1 LIRETALPVAV
12 FVIGSGRPL
21 GGTANGQV
29 PGRRGVS
36 GRMPAGPAS
45 NGERDGERVKSEA
58 VFAAAVELVTSH
70 SASFKR
76 TAARF
81 SLCAHDAE
89 DAYQRSLEILLTKAP
104 NARREEL
111 RPWLHTVIKHEA
123 LALRRQRERS
133 VSGDEDAAGADAVIA
148 VERGPE
154 EAATGRERVH
164 RTAEAL
170 RALKPGE
177 MQCMILKALG
187 YSYEEI
193 AARTGFSWTKVNR
206 SLTEGRRRFFA
217 RFGEIASGTACREY
231 EALLSAACDGH
242 ADEEDRRQLSAHLAA
257 CQGCRAALREYRS
270 APARLAELLPPAVV
284 LPLLDRAGLW
294 SRINDWFA
302 VTAGERATALGIK
315 FQQSAEV
322 VSAQK
327 TAAVVASTAA
337 IAGGGAAVGK
347 IDLPERHPAHRAE
360 APAGASAPAPASVA
374 PAGAVVGQQ
383 TGPAP
388 RSAEPSTTE
397 SDHEPPESAPREFGF
412 EGNTGSAPRRS
423 STPEPQN
430 EVTAAAKPRPAAG
443 EFSPAGNAGGGGSS
457 GAGEF
462 GP

>member
-1 LIRETALPVAV
+1 
-12 FVIGSGRPL
+12 
-21 GGTANGQV
+21 
-29 PGRRGVS
+29 
-36 GRMPAGPAS
+36 MPAGAAS
-45 NGERDGERVKSEA
+45 NGDRDREGASSDA

-123 LALRRQRERS
+123 LALRKQRERS
-133 VSGDEDAAGADAVIA
+133 VSGAGDAAGAESVVALAREPD
-148 VERGPE
+148 
-154 EAATGRERVH
+154 EAATGRERVR

-177 MQCMILKALG
+177 MQCMVLKALG
-187 YSYEEI
+187 YSYDEI

-206 SLTEGRRRFFA
+206 SLTEGRRRFLE

-231 EALLSAACDGH
+231 QPLLSAVCDGH
-242 ADEEDRRQLSAHLAA
+242 AAREDEGRLRTHLAA

-270 APARLAELLPPAVV
+270 APARLAELMPPAVV
-284 LPLLDRAGLW
+284 LPLLDRTGMWA
-294 SRINDWFA
+294 RIHDWFA
-302 VTAGERATALGIK
+302 VTAGERAAAIGVKL
-315 FQQSAEV
+315 QQSAEV

-337 IAGGGAAVGK
+337 IAGGGAAVNQL
-347 IDLPERHPAHRAE
+347 DLPERHRSERAE
-360 APAGASAPAPASVA
+360 ASAQTVPSAAPDPVQPEPDAGAPGPADGSVPAGDPAPASRKDRQPEPDS
-374 PAGAVVGQQ
+374 PA
-383 TGPAP
+383 
-388 RSAEPSTTE
+388 
-397 SDHEPPESAPREFGF
+397 EFGF
-412 EGNTGSAPRRS
+412 EESAGPVPSPPAADERQEEAAPAAATAS
-423 STPEPQN
+423 STEDFAP
-430 EVTAAAKPRPAAG
+430 
-443 EFSPAGNAGGGGSS
+443 GGGAGSRPS
-457 GAGEF
+457 GAGGEF